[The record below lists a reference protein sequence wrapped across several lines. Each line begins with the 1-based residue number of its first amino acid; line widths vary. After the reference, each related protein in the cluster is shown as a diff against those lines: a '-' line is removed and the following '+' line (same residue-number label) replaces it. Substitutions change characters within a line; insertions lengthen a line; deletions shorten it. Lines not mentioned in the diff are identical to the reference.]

1 MIKTIFKELIITL
14 LLCIAIVLI
23 LGVVF
28 YNYNPINKIV
38 PSKIDKYATSEN
50 VKEEINVNILELE
63 TTNVLYRVEAT
74 DLNMYIKNKTYVQGK
89 ANPFET
95 ISAGANGNTNTEN
108 GGSTGNNNTG
118 SSDGQTTNNGTS
130 SDGTFWNS
138 TKTK

>member
-23 LGVVF
+23 LGVIL

-38 PSKIDKYATSEN
+38 PSKVDKYATSES

-63 TTNVLYRVEAT
+63 TTNVLYKVEDT
-74 DLNMYIKNKTYVQGK
+74 DLKMYIKNKSYVQGK
-89 ANPFET
+89 ANPFEVV
-95 ISAGANGNTNTEN
+95 SAGARGTGNNTNTEN
-108 GGSTGNNNTG
+108 GGT
-118 SSDGQTTNNGTS
+118 SSNSSEVNSGTS

>member
-1 MIKTIFKELIITL
+1 MIKTVFKEIIITL

-23 LGVVF
+23 LSVVF

-38 PSKIDKYATSEN
+38 PSKVDKYATAEN
-50 VKEEINVNILELE
+50 IKEEINVNVLELE

-89 ANPFET
+89 ANPFEAT
-95 ISAGANGNTNTEN
+95 STGT
-108 GGSTGNNNTG
+108 GSTNNNTVNSG
-118 SSDGQTTNNGTS
+118 SSSSNTSSDGQTTNNGTS